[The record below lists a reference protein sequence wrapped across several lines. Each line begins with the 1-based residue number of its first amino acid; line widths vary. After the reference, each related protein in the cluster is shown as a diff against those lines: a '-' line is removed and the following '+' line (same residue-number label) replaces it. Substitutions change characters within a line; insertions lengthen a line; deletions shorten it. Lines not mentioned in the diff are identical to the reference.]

1 MTLAAG
7 IALPEKELAD
17 LCRRYSVKE
26 LAVFGSVARGEARPD
41 SDVDLLVEFLP
52 EARIGLLEHIAA
64 QRELSALLGRN
75 VDLVTKPALRIELR
89 DEILAQARTIYAA

>member
-7 IALPEKELAD
+7 ITLPEKELGE

-52 EARIGLLEHIAA
+52 EATRGILRHLKV
-64 QRELSALLGRN
+64 QRELSELLGRT
-75 VDLVTKPALRIELR
+75 VDLVSKGGLRREFR
-89 DEILAQARTIYAA
+89 DEVLAQAQIIYPA